1 MVCRYVR
8 TIFHNKENG
17 YCIFLYE
24 TEEDTVPEQ
33 VKSKQTGKTIRFTAI
48 GNNLPDTDSVELNMQ
63 GNWVKSKFGL
73 QFKVDTY
80 EEVLPQTIEGITG
93 YLSSGLIKGIGPKIA
108 EQIVDKFGLRTFEIF
123 DQYPDNLL
131 QIKGITAQK
140 LKRIMD
146 SYHSSHAIRDLA
158 AYLTPFHVTPNKI
171 QKIYEHFGC
180 EALETVKKQP
190 FMLCQINGFGF
201 LTVDE
206 IARSNRCRL
215 NDPMRIEGCIHYCME
230 LITQEGH
237 LYQEKEEI
245 QTKVWEQLNHGYN
258 KEVVSEAEISRELYR
273 LVKENVLYFEN
284 GALYPAKL
292 YKYESEAAKN
302 LAELLVQE
310 TEDMSLIDALI
321 AEAQRELGILLAAK
335 QVEAVRK
342 AFCHMISI
350 ITGGPGTGKTTVQ
363 KVILYVSKRLG
374 KERMLLTAPTGRAS
388 RRMSESTGYPDA
400 KTMHSAMGLNGDQDS
415 EIAIEQF
422 EEEGVLADEFTMSD
436 MWLSWVFFRHIRKG
450 TRLVLI
456 GDVNQLP
463 SVGPGNVFRELVM
476 CGVIPVTVLDMVF
489 RQAENSRIAINA
501 HKMLENNAQLDYGE
515 EFEFIPVDSAAEAAE
530 RIEEI
535 YCREVKKY
543 GLDHVQVLSP
553 FRKRGEASVDALNA
567 MLWEN
572 MNPKAEDKAEIKA
585 GKRVFRVGD
594 RIIQNKNQNQISNGD
609 IGYVEDV
616 YKDEDGDTLAKLR
629 FSEGRTVD
637 YSGDELDLIEHAYAT
652 TVHKSQGSEYKVVIL
667 PWLPMFYVMLRR
679 NILYTAI
686 TRAKVSVK
694 IVGSKDAIYKAI
706 HNTECDK
713 RNTRLGERI
722 IREYNRLME
731 EKKPRIIRPI
741 SDDYE
746 EYEQMVVN
754 L

>member
-1 MVCRYVR
+1 MNCRYVK
-8 TIFHNKENG
+8 TIYQNKENG

-24 TEEDTVPEQ
+24 TEDNSVPEQ
-33 VKSKQTGKTIRFTAI
+33 VKSKQTGKSIRFTAI
-48 GNNLPDTDSVELNMQ
+48 GNNLPDTDSIELNMQ
-63 GNWVKSKFGL
+63 GNWVKSKYGP

-80 EEVLPQTIEGITG
+80 EEILPQTIEGITG

-108 EQIVDKFGLRTFEIF
+108 EQIVDKFGLRTFDVF

-131 QIKGITAQK
+131 QIKGITEQK

-146 SYHSSHAIRDLA
+146 SYHGSHAIRDLA

-190 FMLCQINGFGF
+190 FMLCQISGFGF

-215 NDPMRIEGCIHYCME
+215 NDPMRIEGCVHYCME
-230 LITQEGH
+230 LIAQEGH
-237 LYQEKEEI
+237 LYQQKEEI
-245 QTKVWEQLNHGYN
+245 QKKVWEQLNHGYSA
-258 KEVVSEAEISRELYR
+258 EVVSEAEISRELYR
-273 LVKENVLYFEN
+273 LVKEKVLYFDD

-292 YKYESEAAKN
+292 YQYECETAKN
-302 LAELLVQE
+302 LAKLLVQE
-310 TEDMSLIDALI
+310 TEDMSQIDVLI

-342 AFCHMISI
+342 AFCHLISI

-363 KVILYVSKRLG
+363 KVILYVNQKLG
-374 KERMLLTAPTGRAS
+374 GDRVLLTAPTGRAS

-415 EIAIEQF
+415 EIIYEQF
-422 EEEGVLADEFTMSD
+422 EEKSILADEFTMSD
-436 MWLSWVFFRHIRKG
+436 MWLSWAFFGHIKKG

-489 RQAENSRIAINA
+489 RQAENSRIALNA
-501 HKMLENNAQLDYGE
+501 HRMLENNAQLDYGE
-515 EFEFIPVDSAAEAAE
+515 EFEFIQAESAADAAE
-530 RIEEI
+530 KIQSI
-535 YCREVKKY
+535 YCNEVKKY

-553 FRKRGEASVDALNA
+553 FRKKGEASVDAMNTV
-567 MLWEN
+567 LWDL
-572 MNPKAEDKAEIKA
+572 MNPKATGKAEIKA
-585 GKRVFRVGD
+585 GKRCFRVGD

-609 IGYVEDV
+609 IGYVEDI
-616 YKDEDGDTLAKLR
+616 YLNEDGETLAKLR
-629 FSEGRTVD
+629 FSEGRTVE
-637 YSGDELDLIEHAYAT
+637 YCSDELDLIEHAYAT
-652 TVHKSQGSEYKVVIL
+652 TVHKSQGSEYKVVII

-686 TRAKVSVK
+686 TRAKVAVK
-694 IVGSKDAIYKAI
+694 IVGSKQAIYKAI

-713 RNTRLGERI
+713 RNTRLGERVV
-722 IREYNRLME
+722 REYNRLVE
-731 EKKPRIIRPI
+731 EKKPRIRQI
-741 SDDYE
+741 SNNEYDK
-746 EYEQMVVN
+746 YEQMVVN

>member
-24 TEEDTVPEQ
+24 TEDNTVPEQ
-33 VKSKQTGKTIRFTAI
+33 IKFKQAGKTYRFTAI
-48 GNNLPDTDSVELNMQ
+48 GNNLPDTDSIKLSVQ
-63 GNWVKSKFGL
+63 GNWVKSKYGP

-80 EEVLPQTIEGITG
+80 EEILPQTIEGITG
-93 YLSSGLIKGIGPKIA
+93 YLSSGLIKGIGTKTA
-108 EQIVDKFGLRTFEIF
+108 ELIVEKFGTRTFDIF
-123 DQYPDNLL
+123 DHYPDNLL
-131 QIKGITAQK
+131 QIKGITEAK

-146 SYHSSHAIRDLA
+146 SYHGSHAIRDLA

-215 NDPMRIEGCIHYCME
+215 NDPMRIEGCIRYCME
-230 LITQEGH
+230 EITKKGH
-237 LYQEKEEI
+237 LYQVKEEI
-245 QTKVWEQLNHGYN
+245 QKIVWEQLNHDYSS
-258 KEVVSEAEISRELYR
+258 EVVSEAEISRELYR
-273 LVKENVLYFEN
+273 LVKEKVLYFEN

-292 YKYESEAAKN
+292 YRYECEAATN

-310 TEDMSLIDALI
+310 TEELSQIDDLID
-321 AEAQRELGILLAAK
+321 EAQRELGILLAAK

-374 KERMLLTAPTGRAS
+374 KERILLTAPTGRAS

-415 EIAIEQF
+415 EIVIEQF
-422 EEEGVLADEFTMSD
+422 EEECILADEFTMSD
-436 MWLSWVFFRHIRKG
+436 MWLSWVFFRHIKKG

-489 RQAENSRIAINA
+489 RQAENSRIALNA
-501 HKMLENNAQLDYGE
+501 HKMLENSTRFDYGE
-515 EFEFIPVDSAAEAAE
+515 EFEFIRADSAAEAAE
-530 RIEEI
+530 KIKVL
-535 YCREVKKY
+535 YCSEVKKY
-543 GLDHVQVLSP
+543 GLDQVQVLSP
-553 FRKRGEASVDALNA
+553 YRRRGDASVNALNPV
-567 MLWEN
+567 LWEL
-572 MNPKAEDKAEIKA
+572 MNPKAPGKAEIKA
-585 GKRVFRVGD
+585 GNRIFRVGD

-652 TVHKSQGSEYKVVIL
+652 TVHKSQGSEYKVVIF
-667 PWLPMFYVMLRR
+667 PCVSMFYNMLQR
-679 NILYTAI
+679 NIIYTAV
-686 TRAKVSVK
+686 TRAKVAVK
-694 IVGSKDAIYKAI
+694 IVGSKEAICEAV
-706 HNTECDK
+706 HSTGADK

-722 IREYNRLME
+722 VREYNRLME
-731 EKKPRIIRPI
+731 KKKPRIIRPI